1 MIWNDRMRSGVINA
15 KHGRGNKYDG
25 INISSLFCM
34 HNPAAHF
41 DCENMLDRYSIF
53 KWCLPTYMDFCITHG
68 ILLNVF
74 VTLWVG
80 ERVRPGQQ
88 AEYLGQQATYT
99 VNIYIYLLT
108 TQQQQR
114 LPITST
120 HDKECVLLVIVII
133 TIAKPG
139 VVRERC
145 VNSWLHVAGDWAHA
159 LAPHSSGNQIIVCNV
174 FNNKD
179 HTLAGFTLRDEP
191 CHLPTKNDTRWSCWI
206 ILNWFSFKCERP
218 LKMRCRIV
226 DEQINSI
233 LNQRKKPQYAVFR
246 NCMMP
251 PWTVVSRNFC
261 LLCLFCGWQIFDA
274 NDVYIYVY
282 IYINGW
288 MSVVWRFL
296 SCLWASSPLA
306 TSPRRAFYVMKRERE
321 TRVLLL

>member
-1 MIWNDRMRSGVINA
+1 MEL
-15 KHGRGNKYDG
+15 
-25 INISSLFCM
+25 ISRPCF
-34 HNPAAHF
+34 A
-41 DCENMLDRYSIF
+41 
-53 KWCLPTYMDFCITHG
+53 CITLRR
-68 ILLNVF
+68 ILTVKTCSIDIQMVSPNVYGFLYYAWHFTECVCDF
-74 VTLWVG
+74 VGGREG
-80 ERVRPGQQ
+80 EAGPTGRISGSTRNVHSK
-88 AEYLGQQATYT
+88 Y
-99 VNIYIYLLT
+99 IYIYLLT

-133 TIAKPG
+133 TIAKPRF
-139 VVRERC
+139 VRERC

-206 ILNWFSFKCERP
+206 ILNWFSFKCERS

-282 IYINGW
+282 IYKW
-288 MSVVWRFL
+288 MNECGVAVFVVSVSKLPSCNIASTRILCDEEGTRNTSVVIVSAHF
-296 SCLWASSPLA
+296 CVC
-306 TSPRRAFYVMKRERE
+306 TN
-321 TRVLLL
+321 TNI